1 MQSNIYMVL
10 FVDRATRLIVGFF
23 VKNKNEDIAVDIMKR
38 FVVTNVSAPK
48 FTGKDFRFVQSA
60 NGEMHSEKVRLYSWT
75 NGIFQRFSSPHHSL
89 SNGPNERA
97 MKKMKDVGRCIKLEK
112 KMPAAFWE
120 YAAKFAFKY
129 CNERRIEREWQREAK
144 FQMFRVT
151 ADYSRFRIPFS
162 KAVF

>member
-1 MQSNIYMVL
+1 MVL

-38 FVVTNVSAPK
+38 LVVTNVSAPK

-97 MKKMKDVGRCIKLEK
+97 MKKVKDVGRCIKLEK

-120 YAAKFAFKY
+120 YAAEFAFKY
-129 CNERRIEREWQREAK
+129 FKYPVGK
-144 FQMFRVT
+144 FFFLFSQ
-151 ADYSRFRIPFS
+151 RFRT
-162 KAVF
+162 VFNILNSYRRKKIL